1 MCSNC
6 CLPRSTALPR
16 VSVEILVEED
26 QVLPVRVSGVA
37 RVVAMAWP
45 AARLIRDK
53 QLVHSA
59 YRECVWGDGG
69 RGALAKDTTLLL

>member
-1 MCSNC
+1 MYIDC

-16 VSVEILVEED
+16 VSVEILVEEY

-37 RVVAMAWP
+37 RVVAMAWS

-53 QLVHSA
+53 QQVHSA
-59 YRECVWGDGG
+59 SRVCVCGEGG
-69 RGALAKDTTLLL
+69 GL